1 MRQFGVAVVLVLL
14 LQVFGEMEEV
24 VLFACG
30 VYHYRL
36 TDGFIANFLSNTSSK
51 RSGLNEETVVL
62 KRQLYQKRNYTEGN
76 YTRKKPIPKGNPYQ
90 KETHTKDTT
99 HKRHLPKTAT
109 LQDDTPHPRAS
120 PIRLIPST
128 LRIPNDDIP
137 IPRPRLLGLHP

>member
-1 MRQFGVAVVLVLL
+1 MRQSGDAVVLVLL

-36 TDGFIANFLSNTSSK
+36 TDGFIANFLSTTSSK

-62 KRQLYQKRNYTEGN
+62 
-76 YTRKKPIPKGNPYQ
+76 KKPIPKGNPYQ

-109 LQDDTPHPRAS
+109 LQDDTPHLSAS
-120 PIRLIPST
+120 TIRLIPNT